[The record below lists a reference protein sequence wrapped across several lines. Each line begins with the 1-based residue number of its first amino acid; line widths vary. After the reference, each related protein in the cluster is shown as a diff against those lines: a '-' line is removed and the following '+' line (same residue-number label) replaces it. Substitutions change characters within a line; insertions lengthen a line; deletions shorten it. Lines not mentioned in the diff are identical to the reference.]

1 MNFKIDP
8 KCGQKI
14 GSIFEVSFW
23 KRTVT
28 CVTFLSVQI
37 LLSKSTNWT
46 KIKEPRHG
54 SSLFKKDQMLKSF
67 PNDLKVQ
74 RVNMSGPNHAILLTY
89 WYQFDGITFDPLKW
103 DCFLSF
109 YVLLCQLPVSHKA
122 HTDSCTHVRM

>member
-74 RVNMSGPNHAILLTY
+74 RFNMSAHSEKYYSKNSYLGPEEMPLNKNPVGSTVFHANFIASVADTARIFY
-89 WYQFDGITFDPLKW
+89 LK
-103 DCFLSF
+103 
-109 YVLLCQLPVSHKA
+109 
-122 HTDSCTHVRM
+122 